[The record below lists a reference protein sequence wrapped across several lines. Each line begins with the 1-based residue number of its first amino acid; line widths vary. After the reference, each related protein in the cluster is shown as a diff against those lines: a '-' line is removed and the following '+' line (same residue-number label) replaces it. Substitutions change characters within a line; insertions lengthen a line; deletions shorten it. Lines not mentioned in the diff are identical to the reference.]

1 MSSSSNNTLAIASQ
15 LMPWSSSTSAFA
27 RRAKRCAADPSRASS
42 IRSCRDTLSRNP
54 GRIIG
59 PVESNSDPLGKRTGP
74 DSQRVGVY
82 YTNGGVEEGAART
95 TQFLSSAQF
104 GRLGKLVVT
113 ANYVSPMLVD
123 GIRIASRAGAKLVGK
138 IRS

>member
-1 MSSSSNNTLAIASQ
+1 MAGSRKAR
-15 LMPWSSSTSAFA
+15 PA
-27 RRAKRCAADPSRASS
+27 RR
-42 IRSCRDTLSRNP
+42 
-54 GRIIG
+54 
-59 PVESNSDPLGKRTGP
+59 
-74 DSQRVGVY
+74 
-82 YTNGGVEEGAART
+82 
-95 TQFLSSAQF
+95 SSAQF